1 MSVIWI
7 PLSCSLQLFIMY
19 KNITYYQIMLLNQSK
34 KPMTLSCGCF
44 FRSLRSKSL
53 RFDHE
58 NISFHSSVYST
69 LLFGVIV
76 ITVVSC
82 SNSTLLAPFLFLIYT
97 AAHDDEGEFGGNNLF
112 DVCTRYLKPSPP
124 HQLVW
129 MSGVESVQTAKQS
142 FRYAAMSRLSSLR
155 AARYVRLCW
164 PIRPVR
170 QAKNKNTTDT
180 HIG

>member
-1 MSVIWI
+1 
-7 PLSCSLQLFIMY
+7 
-19 KNITYYQIMLLNQSK
+19 MLLNQSK

-69 LLFGVIV
+69 LLFGVII

-82 SNSTLLAPFLFLIYT
+82 SNSTLLAPFLFFIYT
-97 AAHDDEGEFGGNNLF
+97 ALLARTTTRGSLVVTTCLMCVHDIWNLPPPTSWYGCRVLSLCKQQNRAF
-112 DVCTRYLKPSPP
+112 DMLQWVDSPRCALLGMWDCVGRLDPSD
-124 HQLVW
+124 
-129 MSGVESVQTAKQS
+129 K
-142 FRYAAMSRLSSLR
+142 R
-155 AARYVRLCW
+155 
-164 PIRPVR
+164 
-170 QAKNKNTTDT
+170 KNKNTTDT